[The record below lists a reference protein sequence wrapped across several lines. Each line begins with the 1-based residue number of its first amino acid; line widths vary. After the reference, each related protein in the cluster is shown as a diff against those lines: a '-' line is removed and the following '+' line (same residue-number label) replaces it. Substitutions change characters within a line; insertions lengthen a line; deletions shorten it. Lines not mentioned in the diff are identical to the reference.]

1 LQTPLFYDLSKK
13 LKKLDERDPLLAL
26 NQLIDWESFRSTLT
40 IIRSKHRK
48 SPAGRKP
55 FDEVMMFK
63 CLILQHLY
71 NVSDEELEYQIRDRI
86 SFCRFLG
93 LTPDGRVPDAKTVWL
108 FREQLTQHELIKS
121 LFYRFEQQLVKEGYH
136 AKKGQILDASIVKAP
151 IQRNSRED
159 NAKIKAG
166 ETPDT
171 FKDKPAVER
180 QKDVDARWTKKHGKS
195 HYGYKD
201 HISIDN
207 KHKLIRDY
215 VVTDASVSDGTID
228 VVKPLIC
235 DNTNADVY
243 GDKAYRT
250 KDIDD
255 LLQEGKN
262 RNQILRK
269 KPKNKPVPKPVVSG
283 NRTKSKTRAR
293 VEHVFGAMENNL
305 GGKFVRS
312 IGLVRAST
320 KIGLMNLAYNITRFV
335 SLHRMNVSKIGY

>member
-1 LQTPLFYDLSKK
+1 MQTPLFYDLSKK

-26 NQLIDWESFRSTLT
+26 NQLVDWESFRDTLT
-40 IIRSKHRK
+40 IIRPKQRK

-55 FDEVMMFK
+55 YNEVMMFK
-63 CLILQHLY
+63 CLVLQHLY
-71 NVSDEELEYQIRDRI
+71 NISDDELEYQIRDRI

-121 LFYRFEQQLVKEGYH
+121 LFYRFERQLLKEGYR
-136 AKKGQILDASIVKAP
+136 AKKGQILDASIIKTP

-166 ETPDT
+166 ETPES
-171 FKDKPAVER
+171 FKDKPALEC

-207 KHKLIRDY
+207 EHKLIRDY
-215 VVTDASVSDGTID
+215 VVTDASVNDCTIE
-228 VVKPLIC
+228 VVEPLIC

-243 GDKAYRT
+243 ADKAYQT
-250 KDIDD
+250 QEIDR
-255 LLQEGKN
+255 LLNTGKN
-262 RNQILRK
+262 RNKILRK
-269 KPKNKPVPKPVVSG
+269 KAKNKPMAKNVASG
-283 NRTKSKTRAR
+283 NKTKSKVRAR

-305 GGKFVRS
+305 GGKHVRT

-320 KIGLMNLAYNITRFV
+320 KIGLMNLAYNMTRFI
-335 SLHRMNVSKIGY
+335 SLHRVSGSTI